1 MKLLLLIPLLI
12 ASSSF
17 SAHAL
22 ARSDGRHGNSLAL
35 KYAHVYIGYSNQDR
49 WGYDGHPLKWNY
61 IAAGEPYCKTPVQAV
76 LSTMDCIEQEDA
88 QCAYDGYAKGFI
100 KLHNAVDSS
109 TAISGPSYWAGAFYL
124 LDFKLDFDQVLR
136 IGPNQIS
143 LRYKE
148 TLTVPDGVQMVQ
160 YEHALVTVNSD
171 CKMTLWDQ
179 YGDNI
184 EQDVITGL
192 NAYSNRIGAQA
203 LDLD

>member
-1 MKLLLLIPLLI
+1 MQYL
-12 ASSSF
+12 
-17 SAHAL
+17 
-22 ARSDGRHGNSLAL
+22 RSNM
-35 KYAHVYIGYSNQDR
+35 GYGNQDH
-49 WGYDGHPLKWNY
+49 WGADGHPFLWKR
-61 IAAGEPYCKTPVQAV
+61 IAAGEPYCETPVQAV

-100 KLHNAVDSS
+100 KLHNSLDSS
-109 TAISGPSYWAGAFYL
+109 TAISSPIYWTGAFYL

-179 YGDNI
+179 YGDNV
-184 EQDVITGL
+184 EQDVITEL